1 MNLRQNLKKVKLDLV
16 FFIVGF
22 LVFPLVVIGAVYTIF
37 RAQNDIE
44 DVVSFPMDAV
54 SIEIEEVPTSEPS
67 LDLPEPTSNEMT
79 SSITTIRTGHSQEG
93 LNKSLSNQSQI
104 EDSEVWIAT
113 QYEPG
118 DIERNTYVVQ
128 LGDTLWQIAN
138 GYYGNGVEW
147 NKILTAN
154 SNQIGFLPNGEQ
166 ALIYPGQILALP

>member
-1 MNLRQNLKKVKLDLV
+1 
-16 FFIVGF
+16 
-22 LVFPLVVIGAVYTIF
+22 
-37 RAQNDIE
+37 
-44 DVVSFPMDAV
+44 MDAV
-54 SIEIEEVPTSEPS
+54 SIEIEEVPTAEPS
-67 LDLPEPTSNEMT
+67 LDLPEPTSSEMT
-79 SSITTIRTGHSQEG
+79 SSITTVRTGHSQEG

-104 EDSEVWIAT
+104 EDREVWMPT

-154 SNQIGFLPNGEQ
+154 SNQIGFLPSGEQ
-166 ALIYPGQILALP
+166 ALIYPGQILTLP